1 MNNLSLY
8 GIVSDMN
15 GKESIFAQHQP
26 CFMEMLDVFIINS
39 KGVRQSMNIE
49 DLASVYESQEETLLP
64 IKLNE
69 NVWTAGESFIANL
82 EILNLELPHD
92 YTWVED
98 DGFYYTV
105 GTNMCF
111 EQIIDDMLRTAR
123 FYIRQT
129 LKEEK
134 NDETIKIITAAS
146 NILAALIKEDQLE
159 DEYLLGASYIYV
171 EDQYL
176 QDFHQMMTIEYG
188 NVPSLKDYLLEVRK
202 VLTA

>member
-26 CFMEMLDVFIINS
+26 CFMEMLDVFIIDN
-39 KGVRQSMNIE
+39 KGNRKSMNIE

-64 IKLNE
+64 ISLNE

-98 DGFYYTV
+98 DGFYYTT
-105 GTNMCF
+105 GTNSCF
-111 EQIIDDMLRTAR
+111 QQIVQDMLRTAR
-123 FYIRQT
+123 FYILQT

-134 NDETIKIITAAS
+134 TDENIKIITAAS
-146 NILAALIKEDQLE
+146 NILAALMEDDKLE
-159 DEYLLGASYIYV
+159 DEYLLGASYVYV
-171 EDQYL
+171 EDKNL

-188 NVPSLKDYLLEVRK
+188 NIPSLKEYLSGVKKILS
-202 VLTA
+202 A